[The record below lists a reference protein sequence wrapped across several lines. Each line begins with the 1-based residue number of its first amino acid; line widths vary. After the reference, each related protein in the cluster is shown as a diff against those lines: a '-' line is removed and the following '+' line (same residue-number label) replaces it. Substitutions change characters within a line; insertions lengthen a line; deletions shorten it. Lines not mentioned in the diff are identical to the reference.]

1 MKIYRFRSFIIE
13 FSANYLERRETMKY
27 HRRFADMAGTSTVSE
42 TTTDYRRLAD
52 MVGTSTVIMFW
63 LMYLNTY
70 EEDHIYFS
78 ENRVYM
84 AIIMGAAMAMIML
97 SNMQD
102 MYTDIRMNSNIF
114 SFSVVVFAIA
124 LWLLRSQ
131 ALIDDVSWMKSM
143 IPHHSIAILTSE
155 RANLTDPRSQDLAN
169 RIIESQREEI
179 EEMKVLI
186 EDIESKK

>member
-1 MKIYRFRSFIIE
+1 MIY
-13 FSANYLERRETMKY
+13 Y
-27 HRRFADMAGTSTVSE
+27 RRFADMVGTSTNPARTIRAAKDS
-42 TTTDYRRLAD
+42 DYRRLAD
-52 MVGTSTVIMFW
+52 MVGTSTVIMFG

-70 EEDHIYFS
+70 EEDHLYFS

-84 AIIMGAAMAMIML
+84 ALIMGAAMAMIML

-114 SFSVVVFAIA
+114 LFSAVVFALA

-155 RANLTDPRSQDLAN
+155 RANLTDPRTQDLAN

-186 EDIESKK
+186 EDIEMS